1 MATKKAAPA
10 KKETKSKMSA
20 EEKAAKK
27 KARLEAIKNRPAGQR
42 CNSKQFD
49 VIVTE
54 TGKIE
59 TYGYVV
65 KVKGRSVGIYTTT
78 VAYNNAGEVVSTSTS
93 FIPGE
98 LTIKAKKG
106 HGVIAGQKPGKGSK
120 DEEEDDEEEEDSE
133 D

>member
-1 MATKKAAPA
+1 MAKKTTKKA
-10 KKETKSKMSA
+10 EVSA
-20 EEKAAKK
+20 EDKAAKK
-27 KARLEAIKNRPAGQR
+27 KARMEALKNRPAGQR

-49 VIVTE
+49 VIVTDN
-54 TGKIE
+54 GKVE

-65 KVKGRSVGIYTTT
+65 KVKGRSVGVYTTT
-78 VAYNNAGEVVSTSTS
+78 IAYNSDGLVVSVSNS

-106 HGVIAGQKPGKGSK
+106 HGVITGQKPGKGSK
-120 DEEEDDEEEEDSE
+120 VNDEEEEEEE

>member
-1 MATKKAAPA
+1 MAKKTTKKA
-10 KKETKSKMSA
+10 EVSA
-20 EEKAAKK
+20 EEKLAKK
-27 KARLEAIKNRPAGQR
+27 KARMEALKNRPAGQR

-65 KVKGRSVGIYTTT
+65 KVKGRSVGVYTTT
-78 VAYNNAGEVVSTSTS
+78 VAYNKAGEVVSVSNS

-106 HGVIAGQKPGKGSK
+106 HGVITGQKPGKGSK
-120 DEEEDDEEEEDSE
+120 GDEEEEE

>member
-1 MATKKAAPA
+1 MATKKAVPV
-10 KKETKSKMSA
+10 KKENVAKMSA
-20 EEKAAKK
+20 DEKAAKR
-27 KARLEAIKNRPAGQR
+27 KARMEALKNRPAGQR

-54 TGKIE
+54 TGKVE

-78 VAYNNAGEVVSTSTS
+78 IAYNKAGEVVAVSNS

-106 HGVIAGQKPGKGSK
+106 HGVIGGQKPGRGSK
-120 DEEEDDEEEEDSE
+120 DDEEDDDEEDSE

>member
-1 MATKKAAPA
+1 MAKKTTKKA
-10 KKETKSKMSA
+10 EVSA

-27 KARLEAIKNRPAGQR
+27 KARMEALKNRPAGQR

-59 TYGYVV
+59 TFGYPV
-65 KVKGRSVGIYTTT
+65 KVKGRSVGVYTTT
-78 VAYNNAGEVVSTSTS
+78 IAYNKAGEVVSVSNS

-106 HGVIAGQKPGKGSK
+106 HGVITGQKSKKKGS
-120 DEEEDDEEEEDSE
+120 EAEEEEEDE

>member
-1 MATKKAAPA
+1 MAKKTTKKA
-10 KKETKSKMSA
+10 EVSA
-20 EEKAAKK
+20 EEKLAKK
-27 KARLEAIKNRPAGQR
+27 KARMEALKNRPAGQR

-65 KVKGRSVGIYTTT
+65 KVKGRSVGVYTTT
-78 VAYNNAGEVVSTSTS
+78 VAYNKAGEVVSVSNS

-106 HGVIAGQKPGKGSK
+106 HGVITGQKPGKSSK
-120 DEEEDDEEEEDSE
+120 GDDEEEEEEDSDDDDEEE

>member
-1 MATKKAAPA
+1 MAKKTTKKA
-10 KKETKSKMSA
+10 EVSA
-20 EEKAAKK
+20 EEKLAKK
-27 KARLEAIKNRPAGQR
+27 KARMEALKNRPAGQR

-65 KVKGRSVGIYTTT
+65 KVKGRSVGVYTTT
-78 VAYNNAGEVVSTSTS
+78 VAYNKAGEVVSVSNS

-106 HGVIAGQKPGKGSK
+106 HGVITGQKPGKGSK
-120 DEEEDDEEEEDSE
+120 SDEEEEEE

>member
-1 MATKKAAPA
+1 MAKKTTKKA
-10 KKETKSKMSA
+10 EVSA
-20 EEKAAKK
+20 EEKLAKK
-27 KARLEAIKNRPAGQR
+27 KARIEALKNRPAGQR

-65 KVKGRSVGIYTTT
+65 KVKGRSVGVYTTT
-78 VAYNNAGEVVSTSTS
+78 VAYNKAGEVVSVSNS

-106 HGVIAGQKPGKGSK
+106 HGVITGQKPGKGSK
-120 DEEEDDEEEEDSE
+120 GDEEEEEE

>member
-1 MATKKAAPA
+1 MATKKAAPV
-10 KKETKSKMSA
+10 KKEKVAKMSA
-20 EEKAAKK
+20 EEKAAKR
-27 KARLEAIKNRPAGQR
+27 KARMEALKNRPAGQR

-49 VIVTE
+49 VIE
-54 TGKIE
+54 TKNGKVE

-78 VAYNNAGEVVSTSTS
+78 IAYNSKGEVVSVSNS
-93 FIPGE
+93 FVPGE

-106 HGVIAGQKPGKGSK
+106 HGVIAGQKPGRGSK
-120 DEEEDDEEEEDSE
+120 EDEDDEEDEESE

>member
-1 MATKKAAPA
+1 MAKKTTKKA
-10 KKETKSKMSA
+10 EVSA
-20 EEKAAKK
+20 EDKAAKK
-27 KARLEAIKNRPAGQR
+27 KARMEALKNRPAGQR

-49 VIVTE
+49 VIVTDN
-54 TGKIE
+54 GKVE

-65 KVKGRSVGIYTTT
+65 KVKGRSVGVYTTT
-78 VAYNNAGEVVSTSTS
+78 IAYNSDGLVVSVSNS

-106 HGVIAGQKPGKGSK
+106 HGVITGQKPGKGSK
-120 DEEEDDEEEEDSE
+120 VNDEEEEE

>member
-1 MATKKAAPA
+1 MATKKAAPV
-10 KKETKSKMSA
+10 KKEKVAKMSA

-27 KARLEAIKNRPAGQR
+27 KARQEALKNRPAGQR

-49 VIVTE
+49 VIETE
-54 TGKIE
+54 NGKIE
-59 TYGYVV
+59 TFGYPV
-65 KVKGRSVGIYTTT
+65 KVKGRSVGVYTTT
-78 VAYNNAGEVVSTSTS
+78 VAYNKAGEVVSVSNF

-106 HGVIAGQKPGKGSK
+106 HGVITGQKPGKGSK
-120 DEEEDDEEEEDSE
+120 DEDEEDEEESE

>member
-1 MATKKAAPA
+1 MAKKTTKKA
-10 KKETKSKMSA
+10 EVSA
-20 EEKAAKK
+20 EDKAAKK
-27 KARLEAIKNRPAGQR
+27 KARMEALKNRPAGQR

-49 VIVTE
+49 VIVTDN
-54 TGKIE
+54 GKVE

-65 KVKGRSVGIYTTT
+65 KVKGRSVGVYTTT
-78 VAYNNAGEVVSTSTS
+78 IAYNSDGLVVSVSNS

-106 HGVIAGQKPGKGSK
+106 HGVITGQKPGRGSK
-120 DEEEDDEEEEDSE
+120 VNDEEEEE

>member
-1 MATKKAAPA
+1 MAKKTTKKA
-10 KKETKSKMSA
+10 EVSA

-27 KARLEAIKNRPAGQR
+27 KARMEALKNRPAGQR

-65 KVKGRSVGIYTTT
+65 KVKGRSVGVYTTT
-78 VAYNNAGEVVSTSTS
+78 VAYNKAGEVVSVSNS

-106 HGVIAGQKPGKGSK
+106 HGVITGQKPGKGSK
-120 DEEEDDEEEEDSE
+120 GDEEEEEE

>member
-1 MATKKAAPA
+1 MAKKTTKKA
-10 KKETKSKMSA
+10 EVSA
-20 EEKAAKK
+20 EEKLAKK
-27 KARLEAIKNRPAGQR
+27 KARMEALKNRPAGQR

-65 KVKGRSVGIYTTT
+65 KVKGRSVGVYTTT
-78 VAYNNAGEVVSTSTS
+78 VAYNKAGEVVSVSNS

-106 HGVIAGQKPGKGSK
+106 HGVITGQKPGKGSK
-120 DEEEDDEEEEDSE
+120 GDEEEEEE

>member
-1 MATKKAAPA
+1 MAKKTTKKA
-10 KKETKSKMSA
+10 EVSA
-20 EEKAAKK
+20 EDKAAKK
-27 KARLEAIKNRPAGQR
+27 KARMEALKNRPAGQR

-49 VIVTE
+49 VIVTDN
-54 TGKIE
+54 GKVE

-65 KVKGRSVGIYTTT
+65 KVKGRSVGVYTTT
-78 VAYNNAGEVVSTSTS
+78 IAYNSDGLVVSVSNS

-106 HGVIAGQKPGKGSK
+106 HGVITGQKPGRGSK
-120 DEEEDDEEEEDSE
+120 VNDEEEEEEE

>member
-1 MATKKAAPA
+1 MATKKSAPV
-10 KKETKSKMSA
+10 KKEKVAKMSA
-20 EEKAAKK
+20 EEKAAKR
-27 KARLEAIKNRPAGQR
+27 KARMEAIKNRPAGQR

-49 VIVTE
+49 VIETE

-78 VAYNNAGEVVSTSTS
+78 VAYNKAGEVVSVSNS
-93 FIPGE
+93 FVPGE

-120 DEEEDDEEEEDSE
+120 DEDEDDEEEEDSE

>member
-1 MATKKAAPA
+1 MT
-10 KKETKSKMSA
+10 A

-27 KARLEAIKNRPAGQR
+27 KARMEALKNRPAGQR

>member
-1 MATKKAAPA
+1 MATKKAAPV
-10 KKETKSKMSA
+10 KKENKTKMSA

-27 KARLEAIKNRPAGQR
+27 KARMEALKNRPAGQR

-54 TGKIE
+54 TGKVE

-78 VAYNNAGEVVSTSTS
+78 VAYNKAGEVVSVSNS

-106 HGVIAGQKPGKGSK
+106 HGVIGGQKPGRGSNNE
-120 DEEEDDEEEEDSE
+120 DDEEDDEDESE

>member
-1 MATKKAAPA
+1 MAKKTTKKADV
-10 KKETKSKMSA
+10 SA
-20 EEKAAKK
+20 EEKLAKK
-27 KARLEAIKNRPAGQR
+27 KARMEALKNRPAGQR

-65 KVKGRSVGIYTTT
+65 KVKGRSVGVYTTT
-78 VAYNNAGEVVSTSTS
+78 VAYNKAGEVVSVSNS

-106 HGVIAGQKPGKGSK
+106 HGVITGQKPGKGSK
-120 DEEEDDEEEEDSE
+120 GDEEEEEE

>member
-1 MATKKAAPA
+1 MATKKAAPV
-10 KKETKSKMSA
+10 KKEKVAKMSA
-20 EEKAAKK
+20 EEKAAKR
-27 KARLEAIKNRPAGQR
+27 KARMEAIKNRPAGQR

-49 VIVTE
+49 VIETE

-78 VAYNNAGEVVSTSTS
+78 VAYNKAGEVVSVSNS
-93 FIPGE
+93 FVPGE

-120 DEEEDDEEEEDSE
+120 DEDEDDEEEEDSE